1 MKKDI
6 QEIYIFLDG
15 FKEVTFVEQDFYF
28 EESNPRKTKLVIFG
42 LILLFII
49 AVVCYF
55 LVRNKYTLNI
65 KRNLK
70 FEVGSVLSTDIRDYV
85 NNKVLD
91 ENDYSL
97 ILSSV
102 QQEDGILTKTGE
114 YSFKIKYKNV
124 TKTGHLKVID
134 TVAPKVEVAEL
145 TVGIGE
151 DFDGD
156 DFIVSCEDYSKPCK
170 VDYVDTNDAGPY
182 KEEGTYNFQISI
194 SDNASNVV
202 KKDVTLI
209 VKKDYNSNVQKE
221 KDLKADYIIPNF
233 DDWNNEMII
242 KFEKGYDPNSIDDTD
257 AYSKLMEVS
266 GEDLH
271 KYIDPLYVNN
281 LITDSQIIEVYNK
294 YGLVIG
300 YAIRVKLDNGLVLY
314 CQNN

>member
-170 VDYVDTNDAGPY
+170 VD
-182 KEEGTYNFQISI
+182 
-194 SDNASNVV
+194 NVV

-221 KDLKADYIIPNF
+221 KDLKADHIIPNF
-233 DDWNNEMII
+233 DDWDNEMII